1 MRNQLLTNANIGAN
15 VLFNQILVFV
25 NYFVKRLLNA
35 QVWLMMSV
43 NIIALAGL
51 SLIVTNTSTYLTLRA
66 HIDRMLEGCSTRKS
80 FRFDRSCVLL
90 SEIESQTMLQSF
102 YIFPFGPGQLS
113 LSLFETTSFQFSLP
127 PHPKPPIQL

>member
-1 MRNQLLTNANIGAN
+1 MRNQLLTSANIGAN
-15 VLFNQILVFV
+15 GLFNQILIMCSVFV

-35 QVWLMMSV
+35 QVWLMVPV

-90 SEIESQTMLQSF
+90 REIESQTMLQSF
-102 YIFPFGPGQLS
+102 YIFPFWSRAAFP
-113 LSLFETTSFQFSLP
+113 FPF
-127 PHPKPPIQL
+127 

>member
-51 SLIVTNTSTYLTLRA
+51 SLIVTN
-66 HIDRMLEGCSTRKS
+66 
-80 FRFDRSCVLL
+80 
-90 SEIESQTMLQSF
+90 
-102 YIFPFGPGQLS
+102 
-113 LSLFETTSFQFSLP
+113 
-127 PHPKPPIQL
+127 

>member
-51 SLIVTNTSTYLTLRA
+51 SFHKLIDE
-66 HIDRMLEGCSTRKS
+66 HILDIACT
-80 FRFDRSCVLL
+80 
-90 SEIESQTMLQSF
+90 
-102 YIFPFGPGQLS
+102 
-113 LSLFETTSFQFSLP
+113 
-127 PHPKPPIQL
+127 H